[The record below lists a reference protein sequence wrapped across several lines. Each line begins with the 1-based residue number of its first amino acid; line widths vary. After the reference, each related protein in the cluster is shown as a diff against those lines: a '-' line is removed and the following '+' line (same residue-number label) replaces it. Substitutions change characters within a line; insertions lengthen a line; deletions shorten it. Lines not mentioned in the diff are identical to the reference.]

1 MASKKAKTGFVGPT
15 LTPPPR
21 GAEYVNIADGVEGF
35 AFYDPDTNELVTL
48 EGDQPGTAQSHLRR
62 ATKAEIEG
70 ARRGFA
76 AESASQKARGLAESA
91 VSGAT
96 FGLLTND
103 TPEAKARAAVLG
115 QQNPLL
121 KGAATVA
128 GTLVPAA
135 LGGGLV
141 GAGGRALGLGRA
153 AMGVATAGAEELAQ
167 SASFEMAQAAEEDR
181 KIEVGNIAQG
191 LLEGAAFLGAGRFAG
206 KLLRRTADQVEDI
219 AGGPAQALA
228 RAQKQAATASD
239 VEKVVPSR
247 AEAIHYS
254 DNVEQIHQETSDLA
268 YEAGNKL
275 FGRDGSFSRAHN
287 ISFKKQDVWGK
298 MADADL
304 DAVGDGAEA
313 FADQLDELAV
323 KLSDNTHTSA
333 PSPAAAR
340 SLRAQAENLRKAST
354 LDVEDAAVA
363 HDQAKRH
370 LDDLRS
376 KFGGH
381 ATKGTDP
388 LRSNV
393 NMIDEVLEPMRKDL
407 EDETKWGKIW
417 ASKQAAENRLWSGND
432 GIINSRARWQS
443 KLMQREPG
451 AAGTYRSEWGDLPA
465 FKMKGDDLVHSV
477 LSLGRKDR
485 EEIIKALD
493 LDVKQS
499 LEMSDIKATIGGPD
513 TRKAVG
519 EVMAD
524 LEAFRDAVNE
534 IKRIDRVQKKWG
546 ALLKQRTGRKS
557 ITEDAL
563 DAAPLAGAIGGGPLG
578 AVAGIAARG
587 LKKTLLDAFT
597 PAAKESAALT
607 LDEMRRN
614 IAKRNV
620 MRAGGG
626 TLKGRAAVDAV
637 SPSRAALEGKITDF
651 YGKPVPDQSAMSE
664 AADLAET
671 VAAGKSIEDMH
682 ALPLEPEDGGV
693 ARLRSYD
700 HFKQTGNVED
710 NLGKS
715 AGGLPQ
721 ITVEDGKPYMSNGR
735 HRWTAAQE
743 EGMEYV
749 VARIRKIGGDGE
761 EAWAYIG
768 PVRVSGKPAGPA
780 AGRAA
785 VAGTPDEAVGGFK
798 SSGKIGSRLG
808 DISRAAASSVGPAAA
823 ETIQEVGGGTLAAL
837 GVVGIAAET
846 AAVRELDQH
855 SRDTAERAML
865 DLGAP
870 DGDGLT
876 PGTAPERFQGSHR
889 TLGDA
894 YSAHMADMNRL
905 LDDPEE
911 FVARTTAAFQPLA
924 EAGHPELASQ
934 LITRMAVGM
943 RYLRENAPP
952 TLGQSIFSP
961 EGEQPDEI
969 AVLQFAPVWEAV
981 WRPTDTVRDIGTRS
995 ATPSAVKALRDV
1007 HPDVY
1012 QRALGEVF
1020 KTLAI
1025 SGPTVDFE
1033 TKRYLDNVFQLGG
1046 AVGRSFSPD
1055 AAKILATTRQD
1066 NKPTSRSLGGEN
1078 NVAPNSANEMFS
1090 NGPTS
1095 LR

>member
-1 MASKKAKTGFVGPT
+1 M
-15 LTPPPR
+15 
-21 GAEYVNIADGVEGF
+21 AEYVNIADGVEGF
-35 AFYDPDTNELVTL
+35 AFYNPETNNLEVL
-48 EGDQPGTAQSHLRR
+48 EGDRPGSNQGHLRP
-62 ATKAEIEG
+62 ATKEEIAG

-76 AESASQKARGLAESA
+76 AESASQKALGLAESA
-91 VSGAT
+91 VGGAT
-96 FGLLTND
+96 FGLLTSE

-115 QQNPLL
+115 QENPLL
-121 KGAATVA
+121 KGAATIA

-135 LGGGLV
+135 LGGGIAGV
-141 GAGGRALGLGRA
+141 GARGLGLGRA
-153 AMGVATAGAEELAQ
+153 ATGIATAGAEELAQ

-206 KLLRRTADQVEDI
+206 KLVRRTADQVEDI

-228 RAQKQAATASD
+228 RAQKQAATAGD

-254 DNVEQIHQETSDLA
+254 DNAEQIHQETSDLA

-287 ISFKKQDVWGK
+287 IGFKKQDVWGK
-298 MADADL
+298 MTDADL
-304 DAVGDGAEA
+304 DAVADGAEA
-313 FADQLDELAV
+313 FADQIDELAA
-323 KLSDNTHTSA
+323 KISDTGRTSA
-333 PSPAAAR
+333 PSAAAAR
-340 SLRAQAENLRKAST
+340 SLRAQSENLRRATT

-363 HDQAKRH
+363 FDGAKRH

-388 LRSNV
+388 LRTNV
-393 NMIDEVLEPMRKDL
+393 GMIDEVLEPMRKDL
-407 EDETKWGKIW
+407 EDASKWGKVW
-417 ASKQAAENRLWSGND
+417 AEKQAAENRLWSGND

-443 KLMQREPG
+443 RLMQREPG
-451 AAGTYRSEWGDLPA
+451 AAGTYRTEWGDMPA

-485 EEIIKALD
+485 EEVIKALE

-499 LEMSDIKATIGGPD
+499 LEMSEIKATIGGPD

-519 EVMAD
+519 EMMAD
-524 LEAFRDAVNE
+524 MEAFRDAVDE

-546 ALLKQRTGRKS
+546 ALLKQRTGRKGLV
-557 ITEDAL
+557 EDAL

-597 PAAKESAALT
+597 PGAKESAALT

-614 IAKRNV
+614 IARRNV

-626 TLKGRAAVDAV
+626 VLPGAVEKADLPGLKQ
-637 SPSRAALEGKITDF
+637 GKIVDF
-651 YGKPVPDQSAMSE
+651 YGGSAPDQGALSE
-664 AADLAET
+664 AAELAET
-671 VAAGKSIEDMH
+671 MMAGRSIEDMG
-682 ALPLEPEDGGV
+682 ALPLEKGDPGV
-693 ARLRSYD
+693 EGIKGRADFQQS
-700 HFKQTGNVED
+700 GNVHTD
-710 NLGKS
+710 NHGS
-715 AGGLPQ
+715 SPSGLPQ
-721 ITVEDGKPYMSNGR
+721 WTVEAGNVHMYNGR

-743 EGMEYV
+743 MGKDHIIG
-749 VARIRKIGGDGE
+749 RIRKMDDDGNE
-761 EAWAYIG
+761 LWAYIG
-768 PVRVSGKPAGPA
+768 PVRVSKPAAVKRGP
-780 AGRAA
+780 GET
-785 VAGTPDEAVGGFK
+785 VEGFK
-798 SSGKIGSRLG
+798 SGGKLGDRLG
-808 DISRAAASSVGPAAA
+808 DVSRAAASSAGPAAK
-823 ETIQEVGGGTLAAL
+823 ETLQEVGGGTLAAL

-855 SRDTAERAML
+855 SRDTTERAML

-876 PGTAPERFQGSHR
+876 PASAPERFQGSHPS
-889 TLGDA
+889 LVEA
-894 YSAHMADMNRL
+894 YAAHMADLNRL

-911 FVARTTAAFQPLA
+911 MIARTTAAFQPLA
-924 EAGHPELASQ
+924 EAGHPELASN
-934 LITRMAVGM
+934 LITRMMVGLQ
-943 RYLRENAPP
+943 YLRENAPP
-952 TLGQSIFSP
+952 TLGQSMFQP

-969 AVLQFAPVWEAV
+969 AVLQYAPIWEAV
-981 WRPTDTVRDIGTRS
+981 WRPTDTVRDIGNRA

-1012 QRALGEVF
+1012 QRALGEAF
-1020 KTLAI
+1020 KTLAMA
-1025 SGPTVDFE
+1025 GPSVDFE
-1033 TKRYLDNVFQLGG
+1033 TKRYLDNVFQLGA

-1055 AAKILATTRQD
+1055 MSNLLATARQD
-1066 NKPTSRSLGGEN
+1066 NKPTSQSLGGPN
-1078 NVAPNSANEMFS
+1078 NIAPLSANEQFS
-1090 NGPTS
+1090 KGPTS